1 MNCKYKVIL
10 SIDGG
15 GIRGIIPL
23 VILRHIEAAFAK
35 QTQVGQLPQLIDV
48 YSGTSTGAIISGAL
62 MLRDENGNCIHDVNN
77 ILNLY
82 TSRGKQIFDKDV
94 SVRNRSYP
102 LKMVLE
108 NNFGKYSINDI
119 NKHFLFVSYDIEN
132 HDAFLFTDKMN
143 DYRNTSLSD
152 VMMACSAI
160 PAYFPSVK
168 MGDMELVDGVLA
180 AKNPAKYALEYT
192 KTHYPE
198 DPVLL
203 ISIGTGNLSPESK
216 DAQELE
222 MELVDRQL
230 EDMSCQTSKLIYFRF
245 QPDLKRAN
253 DSMDDTSVENIQ
265 HLMQDGEEYIDEHT
279 AKFDRLFSLMRI
291 RNKVVV

>member
-23 VILRHIEAAFAK
+23 VILRHIEAAFAQ

-48 YSGTSTGAIISGAL
+48 FSGTSTGAIISCAL

-77 ILNLY
+77 ILDLY
-82 TSRGKQIFDKDV
+82 TSRGKQIFNKDI

-119 NKHFLFVSYDIEN
+119 NKHFLFLSYDIEN
-132 HDAFLFTDKMN
+132 HCPFMFTNSMES
-143 DYRNTSLSD
+143 YRNTTLSD

-168 MGDMELVDGVLA
+168 MGDMELVDGILA
-180 AKNPAKYALEYT
+180 AKNPSKYALEYT
-192 KTHYPE
+192 QTHYPA
-198 DPVLL
+198 DPILL
-203 ISIGTGNLSPESK
+203 ISIGTGNLSPENK
-216 DAQELE
+216 DAHELE

-253 DSMDDTSVENIQ
+253 DSMDDTSSENIQ
-265 HLMQDGEEYIDEHT
+265 NLMQDGQDYVDEYA
-279 AKFDRLFSLMRI
+279 AKFDRLFSLMKI